1 MRYVDHLQI
10 KRTSTS
16 LVYIDMPDQSIY
28 VEGTEFDSQQSFT
41 FRLTSVT
48 GLSIDLP
55 AYRLSSTVLELSLDS
70 ETLSQLTEE
79 MTLTLQVGYNTS
91 SELYFVDE
99 LLTVKQPV
107 IYFAQPQRVNL
118 GYHTEITI
126 YGQWPQATQQLLVRI
141 DEAVTVEASQQ
152 SRTSLTFEMP
162 MIDSHKEVLTLQVS
176 ADSGRVWSELQPE
189 HYTTGSK

>member
-1 MRYVDHLQI
+1 
-10 KRTSTS
+10 
-16 LVYIDMPDQSIY
+16 MPDQSIY

-118 GYHTEITI
+118 GYQTEITV

-141 DEAVTVEASQQ
+141 DETVTVEASQQ